1 MREGPSSARASF
13 PPTRI
18 GAARPKRHFC
28 ERRNL
33 CMDEQLTPAKYTP
46 ASALMYEAAKR
57 VFDVVVCLALLTLFL
72 LPFLAIAAAIL
83 CTSRGAV
90 FYKQVRVGRSNRM
103 FLVWKFRTMYSDAD
117 RCGPLITSS
126 DDCRITPIGK
136 YLRNLKMDELP
147 QLWNVVR
154 GDMSLVGPRPQVP
167 RFVDQFP
174 SEQRDIIMTVRPGI
188 TGPTQLQFRDEE
200 KMLKGQPNRED
211 YYIERLLPI
220 KCQMDV
226 DYVHQRSFGLDFS
239 VLWETG
245 KIITLSLI
253 RRALGRNQAPAEAV
267 VSASYPSYARHESFR
282 DDVDEAVARSGS

>member
-1 MREGPSSARASF
+1 
-13 PPTRI
+13 
-18 GAARPKRHFC
+18 
-28 ERRNL
+28 
-33 CMDEQLTPAKYTP
+33 MDEQLTPVKHTP
-46 ASALMYEAAKR
+46 ASDLMYDVTKR
-57 VFDVVVCLALLTLFL
+57 VFDVTVCLALLLLFL
-72 LPFLAIAAAIL
+72 PAFAVIAAVIL
-83 CTSRGAV
+83 CTSRGAI
-90 FYKQVRVGRSNRM
+90 FYKQVRVGRHNRM

-117 RCGPLITSS
+117 RSGPLITSS
-126 DDCRITPIGK
+126 DDCRITPFGK

-167 RFVDQFP
+167 RFVDAFP
-174 SEQRDIIMTVRPGI
+174 SEQRAIIMTVRPGI

-200 KMLKGQPNRED
+200 KMLKGQPNREG

-226 DYVHQRSFGLDFS
+226 DYVRERSFWLDFG

-253 RRALGRNQAPAEAV
+253 RRALGRNTPPAEAM
-267 VSASYPSYARHESFR
+267 VSASYPSSYARHESFR
-282 DDVDEAVARSGS
+282 DDVDEVAV